1 MPEKRPLD
9 IAVISDVHLG
19 IYGCHA
25 KELVQYIDSV
35 DPKILILNGDIIDIW
50 QFSKRYFPKSHT
62 KVIRRLLKLIGKGT
76 QVYYL
81 TGNHDEALRKF
92 AGFGLSNFTIDNKL
106 ILDVDG
112 KKHWFFHGDVY
123 DITMKNSKWLAKLGG
138 KGYDFLIILNRLV
151 NNLMEKMGR
160 EKMSFSKK
168 IKHGVKQAVKFISDF
183 EQTVAGIAIDKGIDV
198 VCCGHIHQPLIKEM
212 HHQGKTVTYLNSGD
226 WVESLTAL
234 EYVNGQWS
242 LYTHPQ
248 TLAGQALLRQQDDA
262 QEEEEPGLDWDA
274 SLVSFNAVTGLKYGN
289 TRETL

>member
-25 KELVQYIDSV
+25 KELVQYLDSI

-62 KVIRRLLKLIGKGT
+62 KVIRRLLKFIGKGT
-76 QVYYL
+76 EVYYL

-92 AGFGLSNFTIDNKL
+92 AGFGLSNFSIDNKL

-138 KGYDFLIILNRLV
+138 KGYDILIILNRLV

-168 IKHGVKQAVKFISDF
+168 VKHGVKQAVKFISDF
-183 EQTVAGIAIDKGIDV
+183 EQTVAEIAIDKGIDV
-198 VCCGHIHQPLIKEM
+198 VCCGHIHQPVISNME
-212 HHQGKTVTYLNSGD
+212 HNGKTVTYLNSGD
-226 WVESLTAL
+226 WVESLTSL
-234 EYVNGQWS
+234 EYADGQWT

-248 TLAGQALLRQQDDA
+248 SRAEQAALRA
-262 QEEEEPGLDWDA
+262 QEDESLEDEEPGLDWEA
-274 SLVSFNAVTGLKYGN
+274 SLVSFAAMNK
-289 TRETL
+289 